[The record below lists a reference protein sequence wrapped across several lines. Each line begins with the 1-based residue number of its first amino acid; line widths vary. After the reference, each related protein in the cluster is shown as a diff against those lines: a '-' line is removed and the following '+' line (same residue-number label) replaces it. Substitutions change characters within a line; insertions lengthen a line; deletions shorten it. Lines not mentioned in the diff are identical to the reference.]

1 MFAINAKNVVR
12 EFKKRNSPYKLA
24 LDNVSLEVEKGSFYG
39 LLGPNGAGKSTL
51 IKIFTTLLLPTSGS
65 VSVLGHD
72 VFKDENEIRWK
83 ISLVTGGEM
92 SGYGLLSV
100 YEQLTMF
107 AMFNGLTKNEAKHKI
122 NELLEIVDLDNSR
135 DVKLNELS
143 TGMRQKMNLVRGLMT
158 DPEILFLD
166 EPTLG
171 LDVEIALDVRGYL
184 KEWINDGNGER
195 TILLT
200 THYMQE
206 ADDLCEKISIIDNGK
221 ILHTGTSIELKDKA
235 NFSVKYICKFLDA
248 IPLSELEIYD
258 RLEVNKDTVSIELDA
273 DDHPEK
279 VFNDLKNLKGIVS
292 INRYEPT
299 LEDAFLNLTG
309 KQLNESI

>member
-206 ADDLCEKISIIDNGK
+206 ADDLCEKISIIDDGK

-279 VFNDLKNLKGIVS
+279 VFKDLKNLKGIVS

>member
-1 MFAINAKNVVR
+1 MFAIEAKNVVR
-12 EFKKRNSPYKLA
+12 EFKKRNSTYKLA
-24 LDNVSLEVEKGSFYG
+24 LDDVNIEVERGSFYG

-72 VFKDENEIRWK
+72 VFKEENEIRWK

-107 AMFNGLTKNEAKHKI
+107 AMFNGLTKNEAKYKI
-122 NELLEIVDLDNSR
+122 NELLEVVGLKDSSE
-135 DVKLNELS
+135 VKLNELS

-171 LDVEIALDVRGYL
+171 LDVEIALDVRRYL
-184 KEWINDGNGER
+184 KEWIKEGNSER

-206 ADDLCEKISIIDNGK
+206 ADDMCEKISIIDDGK
-221 ILHTGTSIELKDKA
+221 ILHTGTSNELKNKA
-235 NFSVKYICKFLDA
+235 EFSVKYICKFLEN
-248 IPLSELEIYD
+248 IPHADLEIFE
-258 RLEVNKDTVSIELDA
+258 RVEINKDTVSIELDS
-273 DDHPEK
+273 DENSESI
-279 VFNDLKNLKGIVS
+279 FNSLKNLNGIVS
-292 INRYEPT
+292 VNRYEPT

-309 KQLNESI
+309 KKLNESL

>member
-1 MFAINAKNVVR
+1 MFAIDAKNVVR

-122 NELLEIVDLDNSR
+122 NELLEIVDLDSSR

-206 ADDLCEKISIIDNGK
+206 ADDLCEKISIIDDGK
-221 ILHTGTSIELKDKA
+221 ILHTVTSIELKDKA

-273 DDHPEK
+273 DDHAEK

>member
-206 ADDLCEKISIIDNGK
+206 ADDLCEKISIIDDGK

-248 IPLSELEIYD
+248 IPLSELKIYD

-273 DDHPEK
+273 DDHAEK

>member
-206 ADDLCEKISIIDNGK
+206 ADDLCEKISIIDDGK

>member
-92 SGYGLLSV
+92 SGYGLLNV

-206 ADDLCEKISIIDNGK
+206 ADDLCEKISIIDDGK

-273 DDHPEK
+273 DDHAEK

>member
-1 MFAINAKNVVR
+1 MLAIDAKNVVR

-24 LDNVSLEVEKGSFYG
+24 LANVSLEVERGSFYG

-51 IKIFTTLLLPTSGS
+51 IKIFTTLLLPSSGS

-72 VFKDENEIRWK
+72 VYREENEIRWK

-107 AMFNGLTKNEAKHKI
+107 AMFNGLTKNDAKQKI
-122 NELLEIVDLDNSR
+122 NELLEIVGLDSSK

-171 LDVEIALDVRGYL
+171 LDVEIALDVRSYL
-184 KEWINDGNGER
+184 KEWIKDGKGER

-200 THYMQE
+200 THYMKE
-206 ADDLCEKISIIDNGK
+206 ADDMCEKISIIDDGK
-221 ILHTGTSIELKDKA
+221 ILHTGTSNELKDKA
-235 NFSVKYICKFLDA
+235 EFSVKYICKFTDNIPILD
-248 IPLSELEIYD
+248 LEKYERVEIS
-258 RLEVNKDTVSIELDA
+258 KDTVSIELDS
-273 DDHPEK
+273 DENSESI
-279 VFNDLKNLKGIVS
+279 FNSLKNLTGIVS
-292 INRYEPT
+292 VNRYEPT

-309 KQLNESI
+309 KKFNESL

>member
-122 NELLEIVDLDNSR
+122 NELLEIVDLDSSR

-206 ADDLCEKISIIDNGK
+206 ADDLCEKISIIDDGK

-273 DDHPEK
+273 DDHAEK

>member
-122 NELLEIVDLDNSR
+122 NELLEIVDLDSSR

-206 ADDLCEKISIIDNGK
+206 ADDLCEKISIIDDGK

-273 DDHPEK
+273 NDHAEK

>member
-1 MFAINAKNVVR
+1 MFAIEAKNVVR
-12 EFKKRNSPYKLA
+12 EFQTRNSPYKLA
-24 LDNVSLEVEKGSFYG
+24 LDNVNIEVERGSFYG

-72 VFKDENEIRWK
+72 VFKEENEIRWK

-107 AMFNGLTKNEAKHKI
+107 AMFNGLTKNDAKNKI
-122 NELLEIVDLDNSR
+122 NELLEIVGLDNSR

-171 LDVEIALDVRGYL
+171 LDVEIALDVRSYL
-184 KEWINDGNGER
+184 KDWIKEGKGER

-206 ADDLCEKISIIDNGK
+206 ADDMCEKISIIDDGK
-221 ILHTGTSIELKDKA
+221 ILHTGSSNELKDKA
-235 NFSVKYICKFLDA
+235 EFSVKYICKFIDN
-248 IPLSELEIYD
+248 IPLLDLEKFERVEI
-258 RLEVNKDTVSIELDA
+258 NKDTVSIELDSN
-273 DDHPEK
+273 ENSESI
-279 VFNDLKNLKGIVS
+279 FNSLKNLTGIVS
-292 INRYEPT
+292 VNRYEPT

-309 KQLNESI
+309 KKLNESL

>member
-1 MFAINAKNVVR
+1 MSNLL
-12 EFKKRNSPYKLA
+12 S
-24 LDNVSLEVEKGSFYG
+24 VENLTMQFGGSFYG

-72 VFKDENEIRWK
+72 VFKEENEIRWK

-107 AMFNGLTKNEAKHKI
+107 AMFNGLNKNEAKYKI
-122 NELLEIVDLDNSR
+122 NYLLEIVGLDNSR

-171 LDVEIALDVRGYL
+171 LDVEIALDVRSYL
-184 KEWINDGNGER
+184 KEWIKEGNGER

-206 ADDLCEKISIIDNGK
+206 ADDMCEKISIIDDGK
-221 ILHTGTSIELKDKA
+221 ILHTGTSNELKNKA
-235 NFSVKYICKFLDA
+235 EFTVKYICKFLDN
-248 IPLSELEIYD
+248 IPHSDLEKFERVEI
-258 RLEVNKDTVSIELDA
+258 NKDTVSIELDS
-273 DDHPEK
+273 DKNSESI
-279 VFNDLKNLKGIVS
+279 FNSLKNLNGIVS
-292 INRYEPT
+292 VNRYEPT

-309 KQLNESI
+309 KKLNESL

>member
-1 MFAINAKNVVR
+1 MFAIEAKNVVR

-24 LDNVSLEVEKGSFYG
+24 LDKVNIEVERGSFYG

-72 VFKDENEIRWK
+72 VFKEENEIRWK

-107 AMFNGLTKNEAKHKI
+107 AMFNGLTKNDAKHKI
-122 NELLEIVDLDNSR
+122 NELLEIVGLDKSR

-171 LDVEIALDVRGYL
+171 LDVEIALDVRRYL
-184 KEWINDGNGER
+184 KEWIKDGKGER

-206 ADDLCEKISIIDNGK
+206 ADDMCEKISIIDDGK
-221 ILHTGTSIELKDKA
+221 ILHTGTSNDLKDKA
-235 NFSVKYICKFLDA
+235 EFSVKYICKFRDNV
-248 IPLSELEIYD
+248 PLSDLEKFERVEI
-258 RLEVNKDTVSIELDA
+258 NKNTVSIELDS
-273 DDHPEK
+273 DENSESI
-279 VFNDLKNLKGIVS
+279 FNSLKNLTGIVS
-292 INRYEPT
+292 VNRYEPT

-309 KQLNESI
+309 KKLNESL

>member
-1 MFAINAKNVVR
+1 
-12 EFKKRNSPYKLA
+12 
-24 LDNVSLEVEKGSFYG
+24 
-39 LLGPNGAGKSTL
+39 
-51 IKIFTTLLLPTSGS
+51 
-65 VSVLGHD
+65 
-72 VFKDENEIRWK
+72 
-83 ISLVTGGEM
+83 
-92 SGYGLLSV
+92 
-100 YEQLTMF
+100 
-107 AMFNGLTKNEAKHKI
+107 
-122 NELLEIVDLDNSR
+122 
-135 DVKLNELS
+135 
-143 TGMRQKMNLVRGLMT
+143 MT

-206 ADDLCEKISIIDNGK
+206 ADDLCEKISIIDDGK

-248 IPLSELEIYD
+248 IPLSELKIYD

-273 DDHPEK
+273 DDHAEK

>member
-206 ADDLCEKISIIDNGK
+206 ADDLCEKISIIDDGK

-273 DDHPEK
+273 DDHAEK

>member
-1 MFAINAKNVVR
+1 MFAINAKKGVR
-12 EFKKRNSPYKLA
+12 EFKKRKTPYKLA
-24 LDNVSLEVEKGSFYG
+24 LLTVSLEVEKGSFYG

-206 ADDLCEKISIIDNGK
+206 ADDLCEKISIIDDGK

-273 DDHPEK
+273 DDHAEK

>member
-1 MFAINAKNVVR
+1 MFAIEAKNVVR

-24 LDNVSLEVEKGSFYG
+24 LDNVNIEVERGSFYG

-72 VFKDENEIRWK
+72 VFKEENEIRWK

-107 AMFNGLTKNEAKHKI
+107 AMFNGLTKSDAKHQI
-122 NELLEIVDLDNSR
+122 NELLEIVGLDKSR

-171 LDVEIALDVRGYL
+171 LDVEIALDVRRYL
-184 KEWINDGNGER
+184 KE
-195 TILLT
+195 
-200 THYMQE
+200 
-206 ADDLCEKISIIDNGK
+206 
-221 ILHTGTSIELKDKA
+221 
-235 NFSVKYICKFLDA
+235 
-248 IPLSELEIYD
+248 
-258 RLEVNKDTVSIELDA
+258 
-273 DDHPEK
+273 
-279 VFNDLKNLKGIVS
+279 
-292 INRYEPT
+292 
-299 LEDAFLNLTG
+299 
-309 KQLNESI
+309 